1 MKVTIPAAAEFA
13 KSPSTVGATLTE
25 SLNHF
30 TTATDFAL
38 AAATYA
44 GTDGVAS
51 DSTLSTGGVV
61 GFKVA
66 KANWGGSCCAG
77 SPIAC
82 TDNNSLKKCNLA
94 TGTLGLFMSNTDR
107 QIAHAATDMKATA
120 DAQASST
127 SI

>member
-1 MKVTIPAAAEFA
+1 
-13 KSPSTVGATLTE
+13 VGATLTE

-30 TTATDFAL
+30 TTATEFAL
-38 AAATYA
+38 LDATYA
-44 GTDGVAS
+44 GTNGVAS

-77 SPIAC
+77 ATPSC
-82 TDNNSLKKCNLA
+82 ESNNSLNKCNLA
-94 TGTLGLFMSNTDR
+94 TASANALGLFMSNTDS
-107 QIAHAATDMKATA
+107 QIAHAATDFKATA
-120 DAQASST
+120 AAQATSGT

>member
-66 KANWGGSCCAG
+66 KANWGGSCCLG
-77 SPIAC
+77 GGC
-82 TDNNSLKKCNLA
+82 EDNNSLKKCNLA
-94 TGTLGLFMSNTDR
+94 SGTLGLFMSNTDR